1 VGPASL
7 QDFADDVR
15 AMLDHLGDVVLVGHS
30 AGSLVAQMVG
40 DDPRVR
46 ALVLMCPIPPRGIV
60 SLSGPVLRSSAPYLG
75 RMIRGRAFRPQR
87 RDQERIIMNWLDP
100 RDADAWYASS
110 VADSGAAARQI
121 ALGSVK
127 VDAERI
133 AAPVLVVSASDDR
146 ISTPGLQPK
155 IVRRYA
161 AVHRTF
167 TEHAHL
173 ITLEPDWRTPAA
185 AMLDWAE
192 GVLTP

>member
-1 VGPASL
+1 
-7 QDFADDVR
+7 
-15 AMLDHLGDVVLVGHS
+15 MLGHLGEVVLVGHS

-75 RMIRGRAFRPQR
+75 PMVRGRAFRPER
-87 RDQERIIMNWLDP
+87 RDQERIIMNRLDP
-100 RDADAWYASS
+100 RDADPWYASS
-110 VADSGAAARQI
+110 VADSGVAARQI
-121 ALGSVK
+121 ALGSIG
-127 VDAERI
+127 VDAARI
-133 AAPVLVVSASDDR
+133 PAPVLVVSASDDR

-167 TEHAHL
+167 TKHAHL
-173 ITLEPDWRTPAA
+173 ITLEPDWETPAA
-185 AMLDWAE
+185 SVLDWAE
-192 GVLTP
+192 GILSP